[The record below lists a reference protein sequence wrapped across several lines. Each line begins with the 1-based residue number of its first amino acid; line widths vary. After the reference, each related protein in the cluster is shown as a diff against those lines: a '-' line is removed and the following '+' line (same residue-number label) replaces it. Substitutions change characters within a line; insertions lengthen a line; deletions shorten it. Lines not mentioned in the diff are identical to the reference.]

1 MAKRKR
7 LTPAKSEYL
16 TAPGALETKAFGLMS
31 GPPIAQV
38 SGDVAA
44 VAALEELSE
53 EFQRVRD
60 EGRLIQSL
68 PLASIVADHLVR
80 DRMEVEQSAFEEL
93 LQSLRARGQQTPVE
107 VVDLGQ
113 GRYGLISGW
122 RRLTALQQLARKDAT
137 EGSILAVVRQPAAS
151 SDAYVAMVEENE
163 IRVGLS
169 FFERARIVRQAVNAG
184 VYDSDKLA
192 LQGLFP
198 TALPAKRSKI
208 KSFLLVVDAL
218 EGALRF
224 PTRIPEHMGLALAKA
239 LASDPELSTRLSDDL
254 HRKAPATASAEAA
267 LLAAALK
274 GGSSAKSEVG
284 GSKTKDLAPGINLSG
299 RQGRVVL
306 SGAEVNPGFIE
317 RLRDWVRTQS

>member
-7 LTPAKSEYL
+7 LTPAKTEYL
-16 TAPGALETKAFGLMS
+16 TTPGGLETKAFGLMS
-31 GPPIAQV
+31 GPPIAQI
-38 SGDVAA
+38 SGDIAV

-80 DRMEVEQSAFEEL
+80 DRMEVEEAAFDEL
-93 LQSLRARGQQTPVE
+93 LQSLRVRGQQTPVE

-113 GRYGLISGW
+113 GSYGLISGW
-122 RRLTALQQLARKDAT
+122 RRLTALQQLAREDAT
-137 EGSILAVVRQPAAS
+137 EGCILAVVRQPAAS

-169 FFERARIVRQAVNAG
+169 FFERARIVRQAVNAR
-184 VYDSDKLA
+184 VYDSDKQA
-192 LQGLFP
+192 LQGLFA

-208 KSFLLVVDAL
+208 KSFLLVVDTL

-224 PTRIPEHMGLALAKA
+224 PARIPEHMGLALAKA
-239 LASDPELSTRLSDDL
+239 LASDPDFSTRLSADL
-254 HRKAPATASAEAA
+254 HREAPKTAHAEAA

-274 GGSSAKSEVG
+274 GGLPG
-284 GSKTKDLAPGINLSG
+284 KTDVSRPKAEDLAPGISLSCQ
-299 RQGRVVL
+299 QGRVVL
-306 SGAEVNPGFIE
+306 KGPEVNSGFIE
-317 RLRDWVRTQS
+317 RLRDWVQTQS